1 MAARSAGAIG
11 VDPGPDSARPVDT
24 TGVATL
30 ATSHPRTGKDR
41 MSDTMLDLVLSFLA
55 IGASAILVFGLASAF
70 FVYFGDE

>member
-1 MAARSAGAIG
+1 
-11 VDPGPDSARPVDT
+11 
-24 TGVATL
+24 
-30 ATSHPRTGKDR
+30 